1 MTEQNLRHSWFKK
14 KAVKRFWFTFVL
26 VNLTAWMMEITSYND
41 IAQPAKHYYLG
52 ILCMVATMLFL
63 AVISVHRESFSEN
76 WDVTLRR
83 LPNYRAKYMATKLGT
98 VLFPVVIYVGYWGS
112 MWLVRCIGYY
122 AELSEDIHAE
132 EKKDVFDVIPFRA
145 LGELCLYG
153 VLFAISVLLLSFT
166 LRKLR
171 KDLPGFFAAIAGVA
185 MSVLLFT
192 EVIRFSELWMILCVS
207 AGLIA
212 VMLVFLL
219 RHVYRKL

>member
-1 MTEQNLRHSWFKK
+1 MTEQSLRHSWFKM
-14 KAVKRFWFTFVL
+14 KAVKRFRLTVVL
-26 VNLTAWMMEITSYND
+26 VNLTAWLMEITSYHD

-52 ILCMVATMLFL
+52 IICMVATMLFL

-83 LPNYRAKYMATKLGT
+83 IPGYRGRYMATKLGT
-98 VLFPVVIYVGYWGS
+98 VLLPGVIYGGYWGS
-112 MWLVRCIGYY
+112 MWLVRWIGYY
-122 AELSEDIHAE
+122 IEQPVSGQAE
-132 EKKDVFDVIPFRA
+132 EKKGVLEVIPFRA
-145 LGELCLYG
+145 LGELCPNI
-153 VLFAISVLLLSFT
+153 VLFGISVLLLSFT

-171 KDLPGFFAAIAGVA
+171 KDLLGFLIAVAGVA

-192 EVIRFSELWMILCVS
+192 EVVSFAELWVSYCVL

-212 VMLVFLL
+212 VLLLFLI